1 MVVQSGRTSN
11 FFGVRPFFKKVFIA
25 ALVLLAFFLVWYARN
40 LVLVLEPEG
49 GLERQSMTTRPG
61 DEWYLTYTHSVQ
73 RTPVWEYFRVNGAND
88 QTMTHTVYSSLGVGL
103 PYAPSEGKYHWSK
116 EGRFDLEMNRP
127 FKSVKLR
134 TAVQAMHKFVHHGQV
149 YDLCGLYGQ
158 GTLVEVK
165 VEPRYQLWLEELGA

>member
-1 MVVQSGRTSN
+1 
-11 FFGVRPFFKKVFIA
+11 
-25 ALVLLAFFLVWYARN
+25 L
-40 LVLVLEPEG
+40 
-49 GLERQSMTTRPG
+49 
-61 DEWYLTYTHSVQ
+61 
-73 RTPVWEYFRVNGAND
+73 
-88 QTMTHTVYSSLGVGL
+88 
-103 PYAPSEGKYHWSK
+103 SK

-165 VEPRYQLWLEELGA
+165 VEPRYEALAGGTGCLKGGYRYGGK